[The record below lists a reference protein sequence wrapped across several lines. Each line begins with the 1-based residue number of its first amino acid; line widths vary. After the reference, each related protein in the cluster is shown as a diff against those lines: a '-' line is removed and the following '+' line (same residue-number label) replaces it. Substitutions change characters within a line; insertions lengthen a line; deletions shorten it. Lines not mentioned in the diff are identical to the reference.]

1 MTDPKK
7 VVTKV
12 EEAIRAAAIPELTK
26 QAQELGDTLLHDF
39 KEILK
44 KATEESMARVTAHAR
59 RAAQFRLEAALERD
73 PERAAE
79 LMAAAETAMR
89 AVRVAVSA
97 AGLVA
102 TERNAALIES
112 GLRKGATILAEAAK
126 VTIQVSV
133 TAAIA
138 AL

>member
-7 VVTKV
+7 IAAKV
-12 EEAIRAAAIPELTK
+12 DEAIRAAVIPELTK
-26 QAQELGDTLLHDF
+26 QAQDLGDTLLLDF
-39 KEILK
+39 KEILRK
-44 KATEESMARVTAHAR
+44 TTEESVSRVTAHAR

-73 PERAAE
+73 PEKSAE

-102 TERNAALIES
+102 SERNAALIES
-112 GLRKGATILAEAAK
+112 GLRKGAAILAEAAK